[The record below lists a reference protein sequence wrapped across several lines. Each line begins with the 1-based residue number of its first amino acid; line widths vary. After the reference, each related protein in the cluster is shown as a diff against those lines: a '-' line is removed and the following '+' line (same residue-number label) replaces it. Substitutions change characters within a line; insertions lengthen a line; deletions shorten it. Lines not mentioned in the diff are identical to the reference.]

1 MRNKGQI
8 HGKSKKL
15 NEDLEKGW
23 FIVDCKICNHGKF
36 ATVFSADFIVK
47 FFLRKLFID
56 GTFKFIKK
64 TDSFDW

>member
-1 MRNKGQI
+1 MRSKGQI

-36 ATVFSADFIVK
+36 SELASELHHGVKCRFCCKNVFVEIIRRRHFP
-47 FFLRKLFID
+47 
-56 GTFKFIKK
+56 TC
-64 TDSFDW
+64 

>member
-36 ATVFSADFIVK
+36 TTVFSAYFILC
-47 FFLRKLFID
+47 FC
-56 GTFKFIKK
+56 GNH
-64 TDSFDW
+64 S